1 MVGYSHCHTELIWRI
16 SMKQTFEAVII
27 QHENMNA
34 AYIEPPFSV
43 PDVFGA
49 KRVKVLATFDGV
61 EYRGS
66 LVFMSGRYCIGLTQ
80 EIRNKIGK
88 TIGDKVLVTLEKD
101 EEERTVEIPEDLHQE
116 FNANPIALKAYEKL
130 SYTKKKEIVTGILQA
145 KKEETR
151 RSRITAAIN
160 KLKGA

>member
-1 MVGYSHCHTELIWRI
+1 
-16 SMKQTFEAVII
+16 MKQTFEAVIT

-43 PDVFGA
+43 PEVFGA

-66 LVFMSGRYCIGLTQ
+66 LIFMGDRYCIGMTQ
-80 EIRNKIGK
+80 EIRNTIGK
-88 TIGDKVLVTLEKD
+88 TFGDKVLVTLEKD
-101 EEERTVEIPEDLHQE
+101 DAERVVEMPEDLQQA
-116 FNANPIALKAYEKL
+116 FNANPKAVKAYEQL

-151 RSRITAAIN
+151 LSRITAAVN
-160 KLKGA
+160 KLNGE

>member
-1 MVGYSHCHTELIWRI
+1 
-16 SMKQTFEAVII
+16 MKQTFEAVIT

-43 PDVFGA
+43 PEVFGA

-66 LVFMSGRYCIGLTQ
+66 LVFMNGRYCIGMTQ

-88 TIGDKVLVTLEKD
+88 TFGDKVLVTLEKD
-101 EEERTVEIPEDLHQE
+101 EEERVVEIPDDLQQA
-116 FNANPIALKAYEKL
+116 FSTNPNAFKAYEKL

-151 RSRITAAIN
+151 LSRISTAIN
-160 KLKGA
+160 KLNVEK